1 MPNENISCAS
11 SGNNTPANTAK
22 KDKKPVKIRASLF
35 YDGTCN
41 NRTNTEAR
49 NPKSLNHQAYLDEGN
64 HEDDSFENDETNVAR
79 LERMQ
84 LKDKKNNPE
93 YDATF
98 SIYTEGIGTTDLK
111 GDSNLKGAAFGLG
124 ATGVEA
130 KVEKGVKALY
140 RNILNIN
147 APDKLIE
154 LITIDTC
161 GFSRG
166 AAAARNAIHVILE
179 DKSLK
184 LKQQLESAGYT
195 VQKIEIKFVGLFD
208 TVSHHGMSMDDDVAD
223 LHLDAITNAQKVVQL
238 AAADEYRHN
247 FPLINI
253 SSKGTEIELPGVHSD
268 VGGSYRTMVDEKDL
282 KVLNISGAYSRQQ
295 IRSRFDREKA
305 WLIDEGWF
313 KDVKEEIDDRGSHV
327 VLNRYNI
334 LNTYTYIPMVIM
346 KKHAEE
352 SKLKFN
358 ELRIESFLK
367 LVDSSADLKALRA
380 LLGPFGTGSWRG
392 NKDLVRRVR
401 HKYCHF
407 NALYSFIGVN
417 DPDWSTGN
425 SMTGIRKRTVYDG

>member
-1 MPNENISCAS
+1 VPNENVSCAS
-11 SGNNTPANTAK
+11 SGNNTPPASAN
-22 KDKKPVKIRASLF
+22 KDKKPVKVRASLF
-35 YDGTCN
+35 FDGTCN

-84 LKDKKNNPE
+84 LKDKKNNPD
-93 YDATF
+93 YDVTF
-98 SIYTEGIGTTDLK
+98 TIYTEGIGTTDLK
-111 GDSNLKGAAFGLG
+111 GDSNMKGAAFGLG
-124 ATGVEA
+124 DTGVEA

-140 RNILNIN
+140 RNIVNVN

-179 DKSLK
+179 DEKLK
-184 LKQQLESAGYT
+184 LKQQLEGAGYT
-195 VQKIEIKFVGLFD
+195 VQKIEIRFVGLFD
-208 TVSHHGMSMDDDVAD
+208 TVSHHGMSMDDDVED
-223 LHLDAITNAQKVVQL
+223 LHLNAITNAQQVVQL

-253 SSKGTEIELPGVHSD
+253 RSNGTEIQLPGVHSD
-268 VGGSYRTMVDEKDL
+268 VGGSYNAMIDEKDL
-282 KVLNISGAYSRQQ
+282 KVLSVSAAYSRQQ
-295 IRSRFDREKA
+295 IRSRFDREKV

-313 KDVKEEIDDRGSHV
+313 KDIKEEIDDRGSHV

-334 LNTYTYIPMVIM
+334 LNTYTYIPMSIM
-346 KKHAEE
+346 KNHAGK
-352 SKLKFN
+352 SLLKFN
-358 ELRIESFLK
+358 ELRMESYMK
-367 LVDSSADLKALRA
+367 QVDSSADLRALRA
-380 LLGPFGTGSWRG
+380 LLGPLGSEAWRG
-392 NKDLVRRVR
+392 QRDLMRRIR

-407 NALYSFIGVN
+407 NALYSFVGVN

-425 SMTGIRKRTVYDG
+425 AMTGVRKRTVYDG